1 MFFARLA
8 LLNLTRN
15 MRRTALSLASIVAG
29 VAVIIIGKGFIGGLE
44 ENLIRSEV
52 DTMSGHVIL
61 RPDGYPEE
69 GLSHPL
75 EGIWKVTP
83 ELSSKLDST
92 SIGWT
97 ARTLFVPTAVHKADS
112 LRARGIVF
120 DPATD
125 ERVFPRAGWQVT
137 GKIPVTA
144 EDGVLLGK
152 GVARLLKVAPGDNMI
167 LQARTAQGAINAL
180 DVKVAGVVSLGSPLV
195 DQLGIFVPKELG
207 ESLLRLEGATS
218 HVLVRLD
225 DRDAAGIWADG
236 LGGSLPAGVA
246 SRTWIDQTAGMM
258 RLQRIRQTALD
269 ALVVALMGMSFF
281 GIANTILMAAYE
293 RIREIG
299 TLQALGMRRSGV
311 VRLFV
316 LEGAMMG
323 LVGSFVGAAI
333 GAAIIA
339 YYAANGIDLSGLIE
353 QTGSANLQISAMLYT
368 RFSSR
373 VVLAAIAFGWAIA
386 IGASVYPAVVASRI
400 VPAEAVRA

>member
-8 LLNLTRN
+8 MLNLTRN

-61 RPDGYPEE
+61 RPADYPEE
-69 GLSHPL
+69 GLTHPL

-83 ELSSKLDST
+83 ELTARLESSA
-92 SIGWT
+92 IGWT
-97 ARTLFVPTAVHKADS
+97 TRTLFVPTAVHKADS

-137 GKIPVTA
+137 GKIPASA
-144 EDGVLLGK
+144 EDGVLLGR
-152 GVARLLKVAPGDNMI
+152 GVARLLKVEPGDTLV

-180 DVKVAGVVSLGSPLV
+180 DVKVAGVVSLGSPMV
-195 DQLGIFVPKELG
+195 DQLGIFVPKDLG

-225 DRDAAGIWADG
+225 DRDRAEEWGEG
-236 LGGSLPAGVA
+236 LGAALPAGVEP
-246 SRTWIDQTAGMM
+246 RTWVDQTAGMM

-299 TLQALGMRRSGV
+299 TLQALGLQRSGV

-323 LVGSFVGAAI
+323 LVGSLLGAAI
-333 GAAIIA
+333 GAGLIA
-339 YYAANGIDLSGLIE
+339 YYATHGIDLSGIIE

-368 RFSSR
+368 RFSAR
-373 VVLAAIAFGWAIA
+373 VVLAAMAFGWAIA
-386 IGASVYPAVVASRI
+386 IGASVYPAVVASRM